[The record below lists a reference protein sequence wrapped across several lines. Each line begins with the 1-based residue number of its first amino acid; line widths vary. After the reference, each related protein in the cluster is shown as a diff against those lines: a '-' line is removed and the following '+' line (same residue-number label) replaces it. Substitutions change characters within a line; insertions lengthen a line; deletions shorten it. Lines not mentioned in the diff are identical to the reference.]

1 MSKSVDDKPNVLV
14 FISDALRADHLSCY
28 GYERDTTPNID
39 MFAARHTRYENA
51 FTPSTW
57 TRSVAPSL
65 LTGTYPSIHGV
76 NTLDDFFTS
85 DLPRWPEVLRENGY
99 RTVGISAI
107 GNVSSGIGF
116 DRGFDRFIDLYK
128 DESLTSHRAES
139 TASDELL
146 EHESGRVTFPT
157 SRQVIDRFE
166 TKVLEQ
172 DGEEPFFTF
181 LWTIDPHDP
190 YQPPDGFEEY
200 VDAEYDGPIDGT
212 RESLR
217 RASSENDFQRLIDL
231 YDSEIRHTDHAFRNL
246 LNRLEQHGV
255 FDNTMVIFAGDHGE
269 AFGDHE
275 GNVGHSH
282 VPYEE
287 LMRIPIIIRYPD
299 DQPKWDG
306 DDELVS
312 LIDLM
317 PTTLD
322 YLGIDNPLEMADDIS
337 GRSVLER
344 GRSAI
349 YSETDYADVQN
360 SFYAVRQQRLKYIKT
375 ESPNR
380 GIQPYLQKLVDPEFM
395 IQVLTNPVYFLR
407 RRFGVTSERLYDIQR
422 DPKETENLVE
432 SNDHVDELREQLA
445 EWRTKL
451 EDIEFTS
458 ETRDEQD
465 GLDEQTEEQLREM
478 GYIE

>member
-1 MSKSVDDKPNVLV
+1 MSKSVNDKPNVLV
-14 FISDALRADHLSCY
+14 FIADALRADHLSCY

-39 MFAARHTRYENA
+39 EFAAEHTKYENA

-57 TRSVAPSL
+57 TRSVAPSI
-65 LTGTYPSIHGV
+65 LTGTYPSVHGV
-76 NTLDDFFTS
+76 NTLDDFFTG
-85 DLPRWPEVLRENGY
+85 DLPRWPEVLRKNGY

-107 GNVSSGIGF
+107 GNVSSEIGF
-116 DRGFDRFIDLYK
+116 DRGFDQFVDLYK
-128 DESLTSHRAES
+128 DESLTSHRTES
-139 TASDELL
+139 TAGDELL
-146 EHESGRVTFPT
+146 EHESGRVVFPT
-157 SRQVIDRFE
+157 AEQVIDRFE
-166 TKVLEQ
+166 TEVLEQ
-172 DGEEPFFTF
+172 DGEKPFFTF

-217 RASSENDFQRLIDL
+217 RASSEDDFQRLVNL
-231 YDSEIRHTDHAFRNL
+231 YDSEIRYTDQAFHNL
-246 LNRLEQHGV
+246 LNRLKQYGM
-255 FDNTMVIFAGDHGE
+255 FDSTMVIFAGDHGE
-269 AFGDHE
+269 AFGDHDD
-275 GNVGHSH
+275 NVGHSH

-287 LMRIPIIIRYPD
+287 LMRVPIVVRYPS

-322 YLGIDNPLEMADDIS
+322 YLGIDNPLKLDDDIS
-337 GRSVLER
+337 GRSVLQQ
-344 GRSAI
+344 GRSAV

-360 SFYAVRQQRLKYIKT
+360 SFHAVRRQRLKYIET
-375 ESPNR
+375 RSPNQ
-380 GIQPYLQKLVDPEFM
+380 GIQPYLRKLVDPDFM
-395 IQVLTNPVYFLR
+395 FQVLTNPVYFLR
-407 RRFGVTSERLYDIQR
+407 RRFGEPSERLYDIQR
-422 DPKETENLVE
+422 DPKETENLIK
-432 SNDHVDELREQLA
+432 SNDNADEFRKQLA
-445 EWRTKL
+445 EWRMKL
-451 EDIEFTS
+451 KDVQLTG

-465 GLDEQTEEQLREM
+465 ELDEQTEEQLREM